1 METQTTKE
9 SFEMVKSL
17 ENSGKLMIIKRSS
30 VLGSVSKVDVIYR
43 RVAGDP
49 DPKVVVEEGEICV
62 LLRIFINDKKM

>member
-1 METQTTKE
+1 
-9 SFEMVKSL
+9 MVKSL

-49 DPKVVVEEGEICV
+49 DPKVVEEGEICV